1 MALERSPKV
10 VAFSGGVGGARFVRG
25 LAAVLPQSSLTVV
38 VNTGDDFEHWGL
50 HVSPDLDTV
59 MYTLA
64 GLSHE
69 ERGWGLDG
77 ETFGA
82 LSLLKRYGEP
92 DWFGI
97 GDRDLATHLTRTRAL
112 AGGATLSEVTDR
124 LRRALGVQVPILPM
138 TDSPC
143 PTLVETRDD
152 GVLGFQDWF
161 VRRRS
166 EPAVRAIR
174 SGADPAPA
182 PGVLPALAAADLVL
196 IGPSNPYV
204 SIDPILGRAGV
215 RAALERVPVV
225 AVSPIVGGRAV
236 KGPLARMITELTGQ
250 APSAAA
256 IGRHY
261 GRLLSGLVLESGD
274 ESAAIEVPVL
284 PASTIMQDALAA
296 AKLAR
301 EALRFAQELG
311 R

>member
-1 MALERSPKV
+1 VATERERKV

-25 LAAVLPQSSLTVV
+25 LAAVLPPTSLTVV

-69 ERGWGLDG
+69 ERGWGLAD
-77 ETFGA
+77 ETFA
-82 LSLLKRYGEP
+82 TLSLLKRYGEP

-112 AGGATLSEVTDR
+112 TGGATLSEVTDR
-124 LRRALGVQVPILPM
+124 MRRALGVQVPILPM
-138 TDSPC
+138 ADGPC
-143 PTLVETRDD
+143 PTLVETRDQ

-174 SGADPAPA
+174 FGADPGPA
-182 PGVLPALAAADLVL
+182 PGVLPALAGADLVL

-215 RAALERVPVV
+215 RGALDRVPVV

-236 KGPLARMITELTGQ
+236 KGPLARMITELTGH

-256 IGRHY
+256 IARHY
-261 GRLLSGLVLESGD
+261 GPLLSGLVVESGD
-274 ESAAIEVPVL
+274 QSAAIDVPVL
-284 PASTIMQDALAA
+284 PTSTVMHDAGAA
-296 AKLAR
+296 ADLAR
-301 EALRFAQELG
+301 QALRFAEELA